1 LSKDIE
7 TISALHFFNPRQ
19 FLWAWNLLDFGPVQI
34 YTVAVSCFFF
44 LSVGSPEV
52 IAGQHNA
59 NNKISDVSLVFISIN
74 IVFFCS

>member
-1 LSKDIE
+1 
-7 TISALHFFNPRQ
+7 
-19 FLWAWNLLDFGPVQI
+19 VQI